1 MKAKGSDGE
10 MREAG
15 LDARALGR
23 ARILVVGDAMLDR
36 YWFGEVTRISPEA
49 PVPIVKFTRAEEQPG
64 GAANVARNAAALG
77 ARVSLLSVIG
87 DDEPGGTL
95 QQLIEK
101 EGITACLHRD
111 GSIRTTVKLR
121 MIGGARRQQLL
132 RVDFETPPSREVLL
146 DKLADYR
153 RLLADCDV
161 VILSDYGKGGLAHIA
176 QMIGLARGQGKLVLV
191 DPKGHDYSRYEGA
204 TVVTPNRDELTQVV
218 GPWADDAELAHKARA
233 LRERLKLDALLVTL
247 GEKGMT
253 LFDGDRARHEP
264 ARVHEVSDVSGAGDT
279 VIATLG
285 VMLAIGKPVEEAMRI
300 ANAAAGV
307 KVTKFGATVVRPD
320 ELIAALS

>member
-1 MKAKGSDGE
+1 MKATERHSGGFDPST
-10 MREAG
+10 
-15 LDARALGR
+15 LGR

-49 PVPIVKFTRAEEQPG
+49 PVPIVKFVRAEEQPG

-95 QQLIEK
+95 QQLIERD
-101 EGITACLHRD
+101 GVTACLHRD

-146 DKLADYR
+146 DKLADYG
-153 RLLADCDV
+153 RLLAGCDV

-176 QMIGLARGQGKLVLV
+176 QMISLARAQGKIVLV

-204 TVVTPNRDELTQVV
+204 SVVTPNRDELTQVV
-218 GPWADDAELAHKARA
+218 GPWADDAELGDKARA
-233 LRERLKLDALLVTL
+233 LRAKLKLDAVLVTL

-253 LFDGDRARHEP
+253 LFQAGRTRHEP
-264 ARVHEVSDVSGAGDT
+264 AKVHEVSDVSGAGDT

-285 VMLAIGKPVEEAMRI
+285 VMLAVGTGLEEATHI

-307 KVTKFGATVVRPD
+307 KVTKFGATVVHPD
-320 ELIAALS
+320 ELAAALS

>member
-1 MKAKGSDGE
+1 MKAKGNDNG
-10 MREAG
+10 G
-15 LDARALGR
+15 FDASALTR

-87 DDEPGGTL
+87 DDEAGGTL
-95 QQLIEK
+95 QQLVERD
-101 EGITACLHRD
+101 GITACLHRD

-161 VILSDYGKGGLAHIA
+161 VVLSDYGKGGLAHIA
-176 QMIGLARGQGKLVLV
+176 QMIGLARDQGKIVLV

-204 TVVTPNRDELTQVV
+204 TVVTPNRDELTTVV
-218 GPWADDAELAHKARA
+218 GPWADDAELAQKAQSLRA
-233 LRERLKLDALLVTL
+233 RLKLAAVLVTL
-247 GEKGMT
+247 GDKGMT
-253 LFDGDRARHEP
+253 LFEADRVRHEP
-264 ARVHEVSDVSGAGDT
+264 AKVHEVSDVSGAGDT

-285 VMLAIGKPVEEAMRI
+285 VMLAVGKSLEEAMRI
-300 ANAAAGV
+300 ANSAAGV
-307 KVTKFGATVVRPD
+307 KVTKFGATVVHPD

>member
-1 MKAKGSDGE
+1 MNAKEHGTGF
-10 MREAG
+10 
-15 LDARALGR
+15 DASALVR

-49 PVPIVKFTRAEEQPG
+49 PVPIVKFVRAEEHPG

-77 ARVSLLSVIG
+77 ARVSFLSVIG

-95 QQLIEK
+95 QQLIESD
-101 EGITACLHRD
+101 GITACLHRD

-132 RVDFETPPSREVLL
+132 RVDFETPPSHEVLL

-161 VILSDYGKGGLAHIA
+161 VILSDYGKGGLTHIA
-176 QMIGLARGQGKLVLV
+176 QMIGLARAQGKTVLV

-204 TVVTPNRDELTQVV
+204 TVVTPNRDELAQVV
-218 GPWADDAELAHKARA
+218 GPWGDDAELAEKARA
-233 LRERLKLDALLVTL
+233 LRVRLKLGALLVTL
-247 GEKGMT
+247 GDKGMT
-253 LFDGDRARHEP
+253 LFEADRVRHEP
-264 ARVHEVSDVSGAGDT
+264 AKVHEVSDVSGAGDT

-285 VMLAIGKPVEEAMRI
+285 VMLAVGKPLDEAMRI
-300 ANAAAGV
+300 ANSAAGV

>member
-1 MKAKGSDGE
+1 MKATERHNGGFDPS
-10 MREAG
+10 
-15 LDARALGR
+15 ALGR

-36 YWFGEVTRISPEA
+36 YWFGEVSRISPEA
-49 PVPIVKFTRAEEQPG
+49 PVPIVKFVRAEEQPG

-77 ARVSLLSVIG
+77 AKVSLLSVIG

-95 QQLIEK
+95 QQLIERD
-101 EGITACLHRD
+101 GVTACLHRD

-161 VILSDYGKGGLAHIA
+161 VILSDYGKGGLTHIA
-176 QMIGLARGQGKLVLV
+176 QMISLAKVQGKIVLV

-204 TVVTPNRDELTQVV
+204 TIVTPNRDELAQVV
-218 GPWADDAELAHKARA
+218 GPWADDAELAGKARA
-233 LRERLKLDALLVTL
+233 LRAKLKLDALLVTL
-247 GEKGMT
+247 GDKGMT
-253 LFDGDRARHEP
+253 LFHGDQMRHEP
-264 ARVHEVSDVSGAGDT
+264 AKVHEVSDVSGAGDT

-285 VMLAIGKPVEEAMRI
+285 VMLAVGTRLEDAMRI
-300 ANAAAGV
+300 ANSAAGV

-320 ELIAALS
+320 ELMAALS

>member
-1 MKAKGSDGE
+1 MFDFEEVIK
-10 MREAG
+10 
-15 LDARALGR
+15 
-23 ARILVVGDAMLDR
+23 LVSEQTVVCIGDLMLDDFV
-36 YWFGEVTRISPEA
+36 YGEVSRISPEA
-49 PVPIVKFTRAEEQPG
+49 PVPIVKFVRAEEQPG

-95 QQLIEK
+95 QQLIERD
-101 EGITACLHRD
+101 GIVACLHRD
-111 GSIRTTVKLR
+111 SSIRTTVKLR

-132 RVDFETPPSREVLL
+132 RVDFETQPSREVLL

-161 VILSDYGKGGLAHIA
+161 VILSDYGKGGLTHIA
-176 QMIGLARGQGKLVLV
+176 QMIELARAQGRTVLV

-204 TVVTPNRDELTQVV
+204 TVVTPNRDELATVV
-218 GPWADDAELAHKARA
+218 GPWADDAELAVKAQA
-233 LRERLKLDALLVTL
+233 LRAKLKLQALLVTL

-253 LFDGDRARHEP
+253 LFEGDRSRHEP
-264 ARVHEVSDVSGAGDT
+264 AKVHEVSDVSGAGDT

-285 VMLAIGKPVEEAMRI
+285 VMLAVVKSLDEAMRI
-300 ANAAAGV
+300 ANSAAGV
-307 KVTKFGATVVRPD
+307 KVTKFGTAVVRPD

>member
-1 MKAKGSDGE
+1 MNAKASGDG
-10 MREAG
+10 G
-15 LDARALGR
+15 LDVSALAR

-95 QQLIEK
+95 QQLVERD
-101 EGITACLHRD
+101 GITACLHRD

-176 QMIGLARGQGKLVLV
+176 QMIGLARARGRTVLV

-204 TVVTPNRDELTQVV
+204 TVVTPNRDELTTVV
-218 GPWADDAELAHKARA
+218 GPWSDDAELAAKAQA
-233 LRERLKLDALLVTL
+233 LRVRLKLGALLVTL

-253 LFDGDRARHEP
+253 LFEADHVRHEP
-264 ARVHEVSDVSGAGDT
+264 AKVHEVSDVSGAGDT

-285 VMLAIGKPVEEAMRI
+285 VMLAIGKSVGEAMRI
-300 ANAAAGV
+300 ANSAAGV
-307 KVTKFGATVVRPD
+307 KVTKFGTAVVRPD
-320 ELIAALS
+320 ELMAALS